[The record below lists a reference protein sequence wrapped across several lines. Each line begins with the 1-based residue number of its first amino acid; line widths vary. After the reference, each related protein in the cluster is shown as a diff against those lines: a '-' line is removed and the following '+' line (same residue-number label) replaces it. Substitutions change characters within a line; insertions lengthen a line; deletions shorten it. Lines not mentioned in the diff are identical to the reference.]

1 MRPIAPQIAQR
12 VCFGKAY
19 AGVRFEKIGGG
30 FSVFG
35 WRLRIL
41 KSGSRIQTQ
50 ISRARPRGDF
60 FYPGVI

>member
-1 MRPIAPQIAQR
+1 MQHIAPQIAQG

-19 AGVRFEKIGGG
+19 AGVSSEKIQRRIFG
-30 FSVFG
+30 FWFEIVQI
-35 WRLRIL
+35 R
-41 KSGSRIQTQ
+41 